1 MVFFPAISIYPS
13 KETSMLSTIHRSV
26 FTVLLPAGL
35 AILLCTQTVHAQQ
48 RRGTLQR
55 QQNAGFSQ
63 AGRCQGGQLG
73 SQSQLSTSYLQPQL
87 YNQAYLQPQSHN
99 LGQLYTNQALLSGL
113 QQQYALNALQQ
124 YVMEAQLT
132 GTDPNEALQS
142 ALLAMQL
149 NQLNAARLR
158 ALQNR

>member
-1 MVFFPAISIYPS
+1 
-13 KETSMLSTIHRSV
+13 MLSSVKRSV
-26 FTVLLPAGL
+26 FTVLLPTGL
-35 AILLCTQTVHAQQ
+35 AVLLCTPAAHAQ

-55 QQNAGFSQ
+55 QQNGGFSQ
-63 AGRCQGGQLG
+63 SGRCQSGQSG

-87 YNQAYLQPQSHN
+87 YNQSYLQPQLYNQSYN
-99 LGQLYTNQALLSGL
+99 QGQLYANNQALL
-113 QQQYALNALQQ
+113 QQQYALQQ

-149 NQLNAARLR
+149 NQLNARAR
-158 ALQNR
+158 ALRLQNGQ